1 LGLAIAKE
9 LAVRMGGEIGVTS
22 QAGSGSEFWFTVRLD
37 KQTPGASPAD
47 VQPRWRG
54 KRVLVADDN
63 PINQEVALGIL
74 RHVGLCADAV
84 ADGAE
89 AVSALTASPYDLV
102 LMDMQ
107 MPETDGLE
115 ATRIIRDPDSAVL
128 NHQIPIIAMT
138 ANTMSGQRER
148 CFDAGMNGYVTKPV
162 SPAALFEALSTWLPQ
177 DNEPLTESPSQ
188 ALAGIIEQDGA
199 EPDVPVF
206 DRTGLL
212 ARLMKDEE
220 LAKVVIAQFLKSV
233 PQQIESLRRS
243 LEAADVAALRLVA
256 HSVKGASANVG
267 GERLRQATWE
277 LEQAAQAGDLPAAER
292 HLAAVQVQFERL
304 QAAMRSGR

>member
-1 LGLAIAKE
+1 
-9 LAVRMGGEIGVTS
+9 
-22 QAGSGSEFWFTVRLD
+22 
-37 KQTPGASPAD
+37 
-47 VQPRWRG
+47 
-54 KRVLVADDN
+54 
-63 PINQEVALGIL
+63 
-74 RHVGLCADAV
+74 
-84 ADGAE
+84 
-89 AVSALTASPYDLV
+89 
-102 LMDMQ
+102 
-107 MPETDGLE
+107 
-115 ATRIIRDPDSAVL
+115 
-128 NHQIPIIAMT
+128 
-138 ANTMSGQRER
+138 
-148 CFDAGMNGYVTKPV
+148 
-162 SPAALFEALSTWLPQ
+162 LFEALSTWLPQ